1 MREMKTTIAGKRG
14 NRPDIAFGIVLIA
27 IAVIALIEIREL
39 GSGTASNMGGG
50 YVPRALS
57 IFLLIMG
64 LFYALRG
71 FLLHGYV
78 AMPAIGWKSAG
89 LVCVAIA
96 VFALTLET
104 LGLFVATLF
113 MTIFASLANKEAPR
127 WVEMIIFAVGMS
139 VFTVII
145 FIVGLKLALPVWPV
159 FIGK

>member
-1 MREMKTTIAGKRG
+1 MKEMKTTIAGKRG

-27 IAVIALIEIREL
+27 TAVIALIEIRGL

-57 IFLLIMG
+57 VFLLIMG

-71 FLLHGYV
+71 FLLHRYV

-89 LVCVAIA
+89 LVCAAIA
-96 VFALTLET
+96 VFAFTLET
-104 LGLFVATLF
+104 LGLFVATLL
-113 MTIFASLANKEAPR
+113 MTIFASLANKEHR

-139 VFTVII
+139 VFTVIV
-145 FIVGLKLALPVWPV
+145 FILGLKLALPVWPV
-159 FIGK
+159 FIGN